1 MLAIFVVVL
10 TMVLAVFHPEVPCSF
25 ACFLG
30 FVLVVVFVSRCVVA
44 NALMF
49 VVVVVMVVVVVVM
62 VVVLALFVV
71 VVVAMVVS
79 MVVSAGH
86 GGHGHGEGLHVFG
99 LKFKDI
105 LAFFEM
111 IDGHHGSGRTVTAS
125 G

>member
-1 MLAIFVVVL
+1 MVVL
-10 TMVLAVFHPEVPCSF
+10 TVVLAVFHPEVPCSF

-49 VVVVVMVVVVVVM
+49 VVFVVM

-71 VVVAMVVS
+71 AVVAVVVS

-86 GGHGHGEGLHVFG
+86 GGHGHGEGLHVFC
-99 LKFKDI
+99 FKLEDI
-105 LAFFEM
+105 FTFFEM
-111 IDGHHGSGRTVTAS
+111 VHGHRGPRRTGAV
-125 G
+125 GG

>member
-30 FVLVVVFVSRCVVA
+30 FVLVVVFVSGCVVA

-49 VVVVVMVVVVVVM
+49 VVVVVT
-62 VVVLALFVV
+62 VVVLALFMV

-111 IDGHHGSGRTVTAS
+111 IDGHHGFGRTVTAS